1 MRRDFTKIGALA
13 AVVALGLG
21 FGASVAEAQKSG
33 GVLKFYHRGTPPS
46 GSIHEEATNSTVSP
60 YMGVFNNL
68 IMYDQSKATNSAD
81 TIVPDLATEWAW
93 NGDGTK
99 VTFKIREGVK
109 FHDGKPMT
117 AKDVVCTWNLVLGNA
132 KPKLRK
138 NPRKSW
144 YGNLASV
151 EQNGD
156 YEVSFNLKRKQPAF
170 LSLLAGGYSPVYPC
184 HVPPKKMRTHP
195 IGTGPF
201 KFVSLKQNEKVSF
214 AKNENYW
221 KKGLPYLDGHE
232 WTIIKSRSTRVLAF
246 VAGKFDMTFNS
257 DVTVPLYKDVKE
269 QAPHVQCHKGA
280 VNVSTNLIVNQDTPP
295 FDNADVRKAMVLA
308 IDRDAFIKILGHGET
323 IKSGALLPAPDG
335 VWGMPP
341 EVLSRVA
348 GYNPD
353 VPGNRA
359 EGRKIMEGL
368 GYGPNNRLKVKVAT
382 RNIAVY
388 RDPAVILIDHLKEI
402 YIDGELETVETS
414 NWHAKV
420 ARKDYQVGLNLTG
433 IGVDDPDAMFYENYA
448 CGSQRNYTGY
458 CKKDMMALFEKQS
471 MMENGPERKQLVYEI
486 DKRLQEDAAR
496 PIIFNNVAATCW
508 QPYVK
513 GFTMMT
519 NSIYNGWRLEDVW
532 LDK

>member
-1 MRRDFTKIGALA
+1 MKRNVIRLMAGATLLMFGTGLA
-13 AVVALGLG
+13 AG
-21 FGASVAEAQKSG
+21 VAEAQKSG

-68 IMYDQSKATNSAD
+68 VMYDQSVATNSAD
-81 TIVPDLATEWAW
+81 TIVPDLATEWRW
-93 NGDGTK
+93 NDDGTEL
-99 VTFKIREGVK
+99 TFALREGVT
-109 FHDGKPMT
+109 FHDGKPFT
-117 AKDVVCTWNLVLGNA
+117 AADVVCTWNLVLGNA
-132 KPKLRK
+132 KARLRK

-144 YGNLASV
+144 YKNLEKVSA
-151 EQNGD
+151 NGD
-156 YEVSFNLKRKQPAF
+156 HEVTFTLKRRQPAF

-201 KFVSLKQNEKVSF
+201 KFVELKQNEHVKF
-214 AKNENYW
+214 TRNEDYW
-221 KKGLPYLDGHE
+221 KEGRPYLDGHE

-257 DVTVPLYKDVKE
+257 DVTVPLLKDVKE
-269 QAPHVQCHKGA
+269 QAPHVVCHKGPT
-280 VNVSTNLIVNQDTPP
+280 NVSTNLIVNQDSPP
-295 FDNADVRKAMVLA
+295 FDNADIRKAMVLT
-308 IDRDAFIKILGHGET
+308 IDRDAYIQILGHGET
-323 IKSGALLPAPDG
+323 IKSGALLPPPAG

-341 EVLSRVA
+341 DVLKNVA

-353 VPGNRA
+353 VAANREEA
-359 EGRKIMEGL
+359 RKIMEGL
-368 GYGPNNRLKVKVAT
+368 GYGPDNRLEVKVAT
-382 RNIAVY
+382 RNIAIY

-458 CKKDMMALFEKQS
+458 CKQEMMDLFEKQS
-471 MMENGPERKQLVYEI
+471 MMDNGPERLELVWEI

-508 QPYVK
+508 QPFVK

-519 NSIYNGWRLEDVW
+519 NSVYNGWRLEDVW
-532 LDK
+532 LDR

>member
-1 MRRDFTKIGALA
+1 MRQELA
-13 AVVALGLG
+13 RVVATAALVA
-21 FGASVAEAQKSG
+21 FGCAVAGGVAEAQKSG

-68 IMYDQSKATNSAD
+68 VMYDQSKATNSVD
-81 TIVPDLATEWAW
+81 TIVPDLATEWSW
-93 NGDGTK
+93 NEGKTRL
-99 VTFKIREGVK
+99 TFKLREGVQ
-109 FHDGKPMT
+109 FHDGKPFT
-117 AKDVVCTWNLVLGNA
+117 AKDVICTWNLVLGNA
-132 KPKLRK
+132 TGKLRK

-144 YGNLASV
+144 YKNLESV
-151 EQNGD
+151 EANGD
-156 YEVSFNLKRKQPAF
+156 HEVTFNLKRKQPAF

-201 KFVSLKQNEKVSF
+201 KFVALKQNEHVKF
-214 AKNENYW
+214 TRNENYW
-221 KKGLPYLDGHE
+221 KSGRPYLDGHE
-232 WTIIKSRSTRVLAF
+232 WTIIKNRSTRVLAF
-246 VAGKFDMTFNS
+246 AAGKFDMTFNR
-257 DVTVPLYKDVKE
+257 DLTVPLHKDVME
-269 QAPHVQCHKGA
+269 QAPHVVCYKGA
-280 VNVSTNLIVNQDTPP
+280 TNVSTNLIVNQDSPP
-295 FDNADVRKAMVLA
+295 FDSADVRKAMVLA
-308 IDRDAFIKILGHGET
+308 IDRDAFIKILGNGET
-323 IKSGALLPAPDG
+323 IKTGALLPPPAG

-341 EVLSRVA
+341 DVLSQVA
-348 GYNPD
+348 GYDPD
-353 VPGNRA
+353 VAANRIK
-359 EGRKIMEGL
+359 GRKIMEGL
-368 GYGPNNRLKVKVAT
+368 GYGPDNRLEIKVAT
-382 RNIAVY
+382 RNIAIY

-402 YIDGELETVETS
+402 YIDAELETVETS

-458 CKKDMMALFEKQS
+458 CKPEMMELFEKQS
-471 MMENGPERKQLVYEI
+471 MMESGDERKKLVWEI

-496 PIIFNNVAATCW
+496 PIIFNNVGATCW

-513 GFTMMT
+513 GFTAMT
-519 NSIYNGWRLEDVW
+519 NSVYNGWRLEDVW